1 MKDNEINDQKQQINK
16 ISKYVEAFNYADKVF
31 IVLSASFGSL
41 SIASHATVVGIPV
54 GIVGASLTLVF
65 TACMGVVKTLL
76 SATKKKKKKHNK
88 IMLHASTSLSTIETL
103 LSSSLIDF
111 DISHEEFTKVINE
124 NVKYEGFKQNEVTN

>member
-1 MKDNEINDQKQQINK
+1 M
-16 ISKYVEAFNYADKVF
+16 
-31 IVLSASFGSL
+31 LSASFGSL

-54 GIVGASLTLVF
+54 GIADASLTLVF

-88 IMLHASTSLSTIETL
+88 IMMHASTSLSTIETI

-111 DISHEEFTKVINE
+111 NISHEEFTKIIDE
-124 NVKYEGFKQNEVTN
+124 KVKYEKFNKIK